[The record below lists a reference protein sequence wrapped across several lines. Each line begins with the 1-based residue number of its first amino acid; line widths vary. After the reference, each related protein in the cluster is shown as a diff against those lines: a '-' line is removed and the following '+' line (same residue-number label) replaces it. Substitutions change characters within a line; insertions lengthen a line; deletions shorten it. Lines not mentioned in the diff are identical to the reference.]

1 MVGQWNFVPRFL
13 LSLAL
18 LLSVSPVFASTSVG
32 ALTNINN
39 QALEYAS
46 RFYLDGKAKLTP
58 SQQKDMDCLAKAIF
72 FEARGESYTG
82 KLMVANV
89 IQNRIK
95 FGKPFAT
102 TICKVVYQPH
112 QFSWTRNKWKRN
124 TTFRVVAH
132 KFSYRE
138 RQEILDTTKIAL
150 SIVLLQTKPKTSATH
165 FSTGSFRFGQLIRL
179 AKVGNHVFYR
189 YTGNP

>member
-1 MVGQWNFVPRFL
+1 MVGRWNFVPRIL

-18 LLSVSPVFASTSVG
+18 LLSVSSVFASTPVG
-32 ALTNINN
+32 ASTNISN

-46 RFYLDGKAKLTP
+46 LFYLDGKARLTP
-58 SQQKDMDCLAKAIF
+58 SQQRDMDCLTKAIF
-72 FEARGESYTG
+72 FEARGESYAG

-124 TTFRVVAH
+124 TTFKVVAH
-132 KFSYRE
+132 KFNRRE
-138 RQEILDTTKIAL
+138 HQAILDATKIAL
-150 SIVLLQTKPKTSATH
+150 GVVILQTKPKTSATH
-165 FSTGSFRFGQLIRL
+165 FSTGSFSFGQLIRL
-179 AKVGNHVFYR
+179 SKVGNHVFYR
-189 YTGNP
+189 YVGNP